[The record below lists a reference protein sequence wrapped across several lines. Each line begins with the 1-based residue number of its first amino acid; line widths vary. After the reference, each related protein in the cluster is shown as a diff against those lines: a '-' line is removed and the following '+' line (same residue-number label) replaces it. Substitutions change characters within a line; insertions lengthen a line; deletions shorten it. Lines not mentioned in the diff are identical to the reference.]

1 MKNILYLCALNFNSN
16 MRTILDNQKEKIAL
30 IQQVLPESLTYEV
43 YRKKILADLQL
54 VSNEELNTPGSL
66 PHYAHLNHARM
77 NRLDKTIALDDHSIK
92 ILNNLKIKYVWILI
106 TEGWCGDAA
115 QIAPVIS
122 KLADFSDHIDLKIV
136 LRDQHLDLMDQFLT
150 NGARAI
156 PKLIIL
162 NESQISILFISCDS
176 NERNIKK
183 IFNRLNAGETSSAS
197 KYIWP
202 EDHKNLYT
210 FEQRF
215 LNKNELLSI
224 VNAKIEK
231 DYMSFYNDPESRD
244 CFDGASFMPYTID
257 QLGIEF
263 STYGIDFNVAFGLS
277 GACMS
282 VDGTKVSFN
291 FDEIRKYLKE

>member
-162 NESQISILFISCDS
+162 NESQIDIIATWGARPSEAQKLISDYKVEHGVID
-176 NERNIKK
+176 NHIK
-183 IFNRLNAGETSSAS
+183 T
-197 KYIWP
+197 
-202 EDHKNLYT
+202 
-210 FEQRF
+210 
-215 LNKNELLSI
+215 ELQKWYL
-224 VNAKIEK
+224 K
-231 DYMSFYNDPESRD
+231 DK
-244 CFDGASFMPYTID
+244 
-257 QLGIEF
+257 
-263 STYGIDFNVAFGLS
+263 GLS
-277 GACMS
+277 TMH
-282 VDGTKVSFN
+282 
-291 FDEIRKYLKE
+291 EILDLVR